1 MNNNIKSEQQFIRS
15 IAAKIHQ
22 SGFITPVIFFLE
34 LTKPLS
40 LIGSHIMIFFGPII
54 NAFINTQGYYKAA
67 EIFEKPENV
76 EFLIQEI
83 EKLEEKVI
91 HAER

>member
-34 LTKPLS
+34 LSETQ
-40 LIGSHIMIFFGPII
+40 MDFFCD
-54 NAFINTQGYYKAA
+54 ALKKHVDTY
-67 EIFEKPENV
+67 
-76 EFLIQEI
+76 
-83 EKLEEKVI
+83 
-91 HAER
+91 

>member
-34 LTKPLS
+34 L
-40 LIGSHIMIFFGPII
+40 M
-54 NAFINTQGYYKAA
+54 
-67 EIFEKPENV
+67 
-76 EFLIQEI
+76 
-83 EKLEEKVI
+83 VI
-91 HAER
+91 DGIV